1 MDKVNSAK
9 EMGSSYVGVL
19 MFYVP
24 VLYAIRT
31 RFLKRTKLG
40 IFFWFAEYLF
50 PVLLSLLLANIE
62 PISIFQMLLS
72 VVCVYCFYEIGYI
85 QNDCETIKKEE
96 NPTLRLSEDEL
107 KIYER
112 NKWNIYMTRGVL
124 GILFSMYYIQQGI
137 PSCIL
142 LPVLWGIIPL
152 YLLYNSMRNR
162 LYQYLVLFL
171 MVYRYGVPFFLYTH
185 FNWNCYLLL
194 LIIISYPIPTFI
206 QICAKE
212 KRGRCEKWALFFVG
226 SYNKRELFRLKF
238 YLFLIVGVGVLAFL
252 NQVHLYYV
260 ILPIYFFLFRIGS
273 YSMRKIL

>member
-1 MDKVNSAK
+1 
-9 EMGSSYVGVL
+9 
-19 MFYVP
+19 
-24 VLYAIRT
+24 
-31 RFLKRTKLG
+31 
-40 IFFWFAEYLF
+40 
-50 PVLLSLLLANIE
+50 
-62 PISIFQMLLS
+62 MLLS

-162 LYQYLVLFL
+162 LNQYLVLFL

-238 YLFLIVGVGVLAFL
+238 YLLLIVGVGVLAFL

>member
-1 MDKVNSAK
+1 
-9 EMGSSYVGVL
+9 
-19 MFYVP
+19 
-24 VLYAIRT
+24 
-31 RFLKRTKLG
+31 
-40 IFFWFAEYLF
+40 
-50 PVLLSLLLANIE
+50 
-62 PISIFQMLLS
+62 
-72 VVCVYCFYEIGYI
+72 
-85 QNDCETIKKEE
+85 
-96 NPTLRLSEDEL
+96 
-107 KIYER
+107 
-112 NKWNIYMTRGVL
+112 MTRGVL

-162 LYQYLVLFL
+162 LNQYLVLFL

-206 QICAKE
+206 QICANE

>member
-162 LYQYLVLFL
+162 LNQYLVLFL

-212 KRGRCEKWALFFVG
+212 KLGRCEKWALFFVG

>member
-1 MDKVNSAK
+1 
-9 EMGSSYVGVL
+9 
-19 MFYVP
+19 
-24 VLYAIRT
+24 
-31 RFLKRTKLG
+31 
-40 IFFWFAEYLF
+40 
-50 PVLLSLLLANIE
+50 
-62 PISIFQMLLS
+62 
-72 VVCVYCFYEIGYI
+72 
-85 QNDCETIKKEE
+85 
-96 NPTLRLSEDEL
+96 
-107 KIYER
+107 
-112 NKWNIYMTRGVL
+112 MTRGVL

-137 PSCIL
+137 PSCTL
-142 LPVLWGIIPL
+142 LTVLWGIIPL

-162 LYQYLVLFL
+162 LNQYLVLFL
-171 MVYRYGVPFFLYTH
+171 MIYRYGVPFLLYTH
-185 FNWNCYLLL
+185 FSWNCYLLL

-238 YLFLIVGVGVLAFL
+238 YLLLIVGVGVLAFL

>member
-9 EMGSSYVGVL
+9 EMGSRYVGVL

-162 LYQYLVLFL
+162 LNQYLVLFL

>member
-9 EMGSSYVGVL
+9 EMGRSYVGVL

-162 LYQYLVLFL
+162 LNQYLVLFL